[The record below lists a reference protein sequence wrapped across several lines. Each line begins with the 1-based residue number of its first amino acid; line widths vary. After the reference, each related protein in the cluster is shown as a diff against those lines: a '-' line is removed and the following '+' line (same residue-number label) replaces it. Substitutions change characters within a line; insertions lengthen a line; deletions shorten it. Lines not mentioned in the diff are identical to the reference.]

1 MCGET
6 RDFSLAAFGVREA
19 AEAVSRSAPPP
30 SPRRRI
36 VQRCKDTCHAFPP
49 ALQRQFTQRIQDHH
63 RPEELGL
70 PYALHHVRIDH
81 GEQRRP
87 EFLRLNPHGRIPV
100 LVDRPPASPCSSRRR
115 SCSTWRRPAG
125 GCFPTPPGTLGG
137 PDLAD
142 FPCFQHGPHPRPA
155 RAFRDLR
162 RRAVPAGH
170 RTLSAALRGG
180 FATLDQR
187 LAGRPWLAGEQ
198 YSIADIATFGW
209 THTARIVDFDFS
221 HYRHLDDWHRRMAL
235 RLRCSAGSSCRNRR
249 WVHERPAAG
258 ASAPAFVGTLAIGA
272 CSPQTR

>member
-6 RDFSLAAFGVREA
+6 RDFSLAAFFGVREA

-63 RPEELGL
+63 RPRGTGA
-70 PYALHHVRIDH
+70 ALRTAPRSHRPWRATPPGIPAPESTWPDTGAGRPGRRHHPVRVGGDPAVP
-81 GEQRRP
+81 GGDQRA
-87 EFLRLNPHGRIPV
+87 V
-100 LVDRPPASPCSSRRR
+100 ASRR
-115 SCSTWRRPAG
+115 
-125 GCFPTPPGTLGG
+125 PPGTLGG

-142 FPCFQHGPHPRPA
+142 FPCFQHGAHPRPA
-155 RAFRDLR
+155 RAFRDIR

-180 FATLDQR
+180 FRHPRPAP
-187 LAGRPWLAGEQ
+187 GRTAWLAGEQ

-235 RLRCSAGSSCRNRR
+235 R
-249 WVHERPAAG
+249 PAVQRG
-258 ASAPAFVGTLAIGA
+258 ILLPEPAVG
-272 CSPQTR
+272 P